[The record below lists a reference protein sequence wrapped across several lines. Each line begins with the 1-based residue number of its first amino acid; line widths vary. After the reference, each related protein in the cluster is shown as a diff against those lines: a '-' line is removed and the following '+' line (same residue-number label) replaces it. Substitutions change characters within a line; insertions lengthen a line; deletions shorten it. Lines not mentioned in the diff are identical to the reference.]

1 MFPEAG
7 QPVQSAVAKGGVKQ
21 GAGMARFG
29 IGQAVRRVEDER
41 FLKGAGNY
49 VGDIALPGELQ
60 GVVVYSTQARA
71 RIGRLDAGKA
81 QAAPGVALVL
91 TGADAIA
98 DNIGALA
105 PAVMPEDIG
114 VPVKSYRTYRP
125 VLCGEEVR
133 CVGDRVAFV
142 VAETEAQARDA
153 AELIEIDYEPL
164 PAVVTLE
171 DAVKPGAPPVWADC
185 PGNISYT
192 VGFGDEAATAA
203 AFAGAKH
210 VVSVKLVNNRV
221 SANSMEGRAALGQYH
236 SAGGSYTLHTS
247 TQDPFGIR
255 LKLATK
261 AFHEPVARFRVI
273 SPDVGGGFGMKG
285 DCYPEDVLVLWASR
299 RLGGAP
305 VKWVSTRAE
314 ALMSDCHGR
323 DQVISAEM
331 ALDQNGKVL
340 AVRTHALD
348 SLGAYTAGAQMA
360 SVFYGLRLTT
370 GAYDIGA
377 MHAVADAVFTNT
389 TPLVPYRGAG
399 RPEAAYLIERLM
411 DEAALR
417 LGVDPV
423 ELRRRNFVK
432 PEQMPYHTQTH
443 YVYDSGEFAKAMYKG
458 LELADWAGF
467 AGRKGQSEQAGKLRG
482 RGLAY
487 FIEEAGIF
495 NERMDLRFDPE
506 GNVAIVAGTH
516 SHGQGHETAFA
527 QMVHEWLGIP
537 FESIG
542 FVQGDTDK
550 VAIGRGTYASRSVM
564 LGGCALKAAAD
575 DVIAKGRRMAA
586 FLMEGKAE
594 EVEFADGIY
603 RLQGTNKSMPMKE
616 VAMAFFR
623 PMFIPMD
630 LGVGLEG
637 HGSYASEPGNFPNG
651 CHLCEVEID
660 PETGTVSVVR
670 YTCIDDLGRVIN
682 PMIVEGQIQGAL
694 AQGLGQA
701 LMEHVIYDKD
711 SGQLVSGSFMDYAM
725 PRATDMAPVTIA
737 FHNVP
742 ATTNPLGVK
751 GIGEAGCTGSPPAIM
766 NAILDALRPLGVK
779 ALDMPATPFRVWQ
792 AIAAAKA

>member
-1 MFPEAG
+1 M
-7 QPVQSAVAKGGVKQ
+7 
-21 GAGMARFG
+21 
-29 IGQAVRRVEDER
+29 
-41 FLKGAGNY
+41 
-49 VGDIALPGELQ
+49 
-60 GVVVYSTQARA
+60 
-71 RIGRLDAGKA
+71 
-81 QAAPGVALVL
+81 
-91 TGADAIA
+91 
-98 DNIGALA
+98 
-105 PAVMPEDIG
+105 
-114 VPVKSYRTYRP
+114 
-125 VLCGEEVR
+125 
-133 CVGDRVAFV
+133 GDRVAFV

-153 AELIEIDYEPL
+153 ADLIEVDYEPL
-164 PAVVTLE
+164 PAVVSLE
-171 DAVKPGAPPVWADC
+171 DAVKPGAPAVWAEC

-192 VGFGDEAATAA
+192 VGFGDEAATKA
-203 AFAGAKH
+203 AFDGARH
-210 VVSVKLVNNRV
+210 VVSIKLVNNRV
-221 SANSMEGRAALGQYH
+221 SANSMEGRASLGQH
-236 SAGGSYTLHTS
+236 DPAGSRYTLYTS

-261 AFHEPVARFRVI
+261 AFHEPVAKFRVI
-273 SPDVGGGFGMKG
+273 SPNVGGGFGMKG

-299 RLGGAP
+299 RLGGHP

-314 ALMSDCHGR
+314 ALMGDCHGR
-323 DQVISAEM
+323 DQVISADM
-331 ALDQNGKVL
+331 ALDEGGKVL

-370 GAYDIGA
+370 GAYDIGV

-411 DEAALR
+411 DEAALQIAM
-417 LGVDPV
+417 DPV

-443 YVYDSGEFAKAMYKG
+443 YVYNSGEFAKAMYKC
-458 LELADWAGF
+458 LEVADWAGYAARKAQSEA
-467 AGRKGQSEQAGKLRG
+467 AGRLRG

-506 GNVAIVAGTH
+506 GNVAIIAGTH

-527 QMVHEWLGIP
+527 QLVHEWLGIP
-537 FESIG
+537 FESVH

-564 LGGCALKAAAD
+564 VGGCALKAAAD
-575 DVIAKGRRMAA
+575 DVIAKGRKMAA

-594 EVEFADGIY
+594 EVEFSDGVY
-603 RLQGTNKSMPMKE
+603 RVQGTNKSMPMQE
-616 VAMAFFR
+616 VAKAFFR
-623 PMFIPMD
+623 PMGIPMV

-637 HGSYASEPGNFPNG
+637 NGSYASEPGNFPNG
-651 CHLCEVEID
+651 CHACEVEID
-660 PETGTVSVVR
+660 PDTGTVSVVR

-701 LMEHVIYDKD
+701 LMEHVVYDKG

-725 PRATDMAPVTIA
+725 PRAADCPPTTIA

-779 ALDMPATPFRVWQ
+779 ALDMPAHRGPVPGLAGARGRDKGGRRIGLGQTPMAQGPKGNPLWRAQALLWLRSRRPRTRRTLCGSHPRGGLRVPRLQ
-792 AIAAAKA
+792 PDGLHEFQSTLEVRPAGSDPLTHPALPHRGGARCLRSRC

>member
-1 MFPEAG
+1 
-7 QPVQSAVAKGGVKQ
+7 
-21 GAGMARFG
+21 MARFG

-49 VGDIALPGELQ
+49 VGDIALPGELC
-60 GVVVYSTQARA
+60 GVAAYSSQARA
-71 RIGRLDAGKA
+71 RIRRVDASKA
-81 QAAPGVALVL
+81 RAAPGVVLVL
-91 TGADAIA
+91 TGADAVA
-98 DNIGALA
+98 DKIGALA
-105 PAVMPEDIG
+105 PAAMPEDIG
-114 VPVKSYRTYRP
+114 GPKGYRTFRP
-125 VLCGEEVR
+125 VLCADEVR
-133 CVGDRVAFV
+133 CVGDRVVFV

-153 AELIEIDYEPL
+153 ADLIEIDYETL
-164 PAVVTLE
+164 PAVVSLE
-171 DAVKPGAPPVWADC
+171 DAVKPGAPAVWAEC
-185 PGNISYT
+185 PGNVSYR
-192 VGFGDEAATAA
+192 VGFGDAAATNA
-203 AFAGAKH
+203 AFAAARH

-221 SANSMEGRAALGQYH
+221 SANSMEGRAALGQYDV
-236 SAGGSYTLHTS
+236 AGGNYTLHTS

-261 AFHEPVARFRVI
+261 VFHEPVGKFRVI

-299 RLGGAP
+299 RLGGRP

-314 ALMSDCHGR
+314 ALMGDAHGR

-331 ALDQNGKVL
+331 ALDGSGKVL

-370 GAYDIGA
+370 GAYDIGV

-399 RPEAAYLIERLM
+399 RPEAAYLIERLI
-411 DEAALR
+411 DEAALQI
-417 LGVDPV
+417 GMDPV

-443 YVYDSGEFAKAMYKG
+443 YVYDSGEFEQAMAKG
-458 LELADWAGF
+458 LELADWSGF
-467 AGRKGQSEQAGKLRG
+467 AARKAQSEQAGKLRG

-495 NERMDLRFDPE
+495 NERMDLRFDPG
-506 GNVAIVAGTH
+506 GNVAILAGTH

-537 FESIG
+537 FESIRYI
-542 FVQGDTDK
+542 QGDTEK
-550 VAIGRGTYASRSVM
+550 VSIGRGTYASRSVM
-564 LGGCALKAAAD
+564 VGGCALKAAAD

-586 FLMEGKAE
+586 FLMEGKVE
-594 EVEFADGIY
+594 EVDFADGLY
-603 RLQGTNKSMPMKE
+603 RLQGSNKAMPMQE

-623 PMFIPMD
+623 PMGIPMD

-637 HGSYASEPGNFPNG
+637 HGSFASEPGNFPNG

-660 PETGTVSVVR
+660 PDTGVVSLVR

-701 LMEHVIYDKD
+701 LMEHVVYDRS

-725 PRATDMAPVTIA
+725 PHATDMPPIAIA

-742 ATTNPLGVK
+742 ARTNPLGVK

-792 AIAAAKA
+792 AIASAKAA

>member
-1 MFPEAG
+1 
-7 QPVQSAVAKGGVKQ
+7 
-21 GAGMARFG
+21 MARFG

-49 VGDIALPGELQ
+49 VGDVTLPGQLH
-60 GVVVYSTQARA
+60 GVVVYSNQAHA
-71 RIGRLDAGKA
+71 RIKGVDASKA
-81 QAAPGVALVL
+81 AQAPGVVLVL
-91 TGADAIA
+91 AGADAIA
-98 DNIGALA
+98 DKIGALA
-105 PAVMPEDIG
+105 PAAMPEDIG
-114 VPVKSYRTYRP
+114 VPVKSYRTFRP
-125 VLCGEEVR
+125 VLVADEVR

-153 AELIEIDYEPL
+153 AELIEIDYETL
-164 PAVVTLE
+164 AAVVTLE
-171 DAVKPGAPPVWADC
+171 EAVKPGAPAVWADC
-185 PGNISYT
+185 PSNISYT
-192 VGFGDEAATAA
+192 VGFGDEAAVKA
-203 AFAGAKH
+203 AFDGAKH
-210 VVSVKLVNNRV
+210 VVSIKLVNNRV
-221 SANSMEGRAALGQYH
+221 SANSMEARASLGQYEP
-236 SAGGSYTLHTS
+236 AGGNYTLYTS

-261 AFHEPVARFRVI
+261 AFHEPVSKFRVI
-273 SPDVGGGFGMKG
+273 APDVGGGFGMKG
-285 DCYPEDVLVLWASR
+285 DCYPEDVLVMWASR
-299 RLGGAP
+299 RLGGRP

-314 ALMSDCHGR
+314 ALMGDAHGR

-331 ALDQNGKVL
+331 ALDESGKVL
-340 AVRTHALD
+340 AVRSHALD

-370 GAYDIGA
+370 GVYDIGA
-377 MHAVADAVFTNT
+377 MHAVADAVFTHT
-389 TPLVPYRGAG
+389 APLVPYRGAG

-411 DEAALR
+411 DEAALKVG
-417 LGVDPV
+417 LDPV

-443 YVYDSGEFAKAMYKG
+443 YVYDSGEFASVLAKG
-458 LELADWAGF
+458 LEVADWAGF
-467 AGRKGQSEQAGKLRG
+467 AARRAQSEAAGKLRG

-506 GNVAIVAGTH
+506 GNVTIIAGTH

-527 QMVHEWLGIP
+527 QIVTELLGIP
-537 FESIG
+537 FESIRY
-542 FVQGDTDK
+542 VQGDTDK
-550 VAIGRGTYASRSVM
+550 VSIGRGTYASRSVM
-564 LGGCALKAAAD
+564 VGGNALKAAAD

-586 FLMEGKAE
+586 RLMEATPE
-594 EVEFADGIY
+594 TVDFADGTY
-603 RLQGTNKSMPMKE
+603 RVQGTNKAMPLQE
-616 VAMAFFR
+616 VAKVFFA
-623 PMFIPMD
+623 PVGIPMD

-637 HGSYASEPGNFPNG
+637 HGSFSSEPGNFPNG

-660 PETGTVSVVR
+660 PDTGVVAVVR
-670 YTCIDDLGRVIN
+670 YTCIDDLGRIIN
-682 PMIVEGQIQGAL
+682 PMIVEGQITGAL

-701 LMEHVIYDKD
+701 LMELVVYDKG

-725 PRATDMAPVTIA
+725 PHATDMPPLQIA

-742 ATTNPLGVK
+742 AKTNPLGVK

-766 NAILDALRPLGVK
+766 NAILDAMRPLGVT

-792 AIAAAKA
+792 AIQAAQGKAA

>member
-1 MFPEAG
+1 
-7 QPVQSAVAKGGVKQ
+7 
-21 GAGMARFG
+21 MARFG
-29 IGQAVRRVEDER
+29 IGQAVRRVEDVR

-49 VGDIALPGELQ
+49 VGDITLPGQLY
-60 GVVVYSTQARA
+60 GVAVYSTAAHA
-71 RIGRLDAGKA
+71 RIKRVDAGKA

-98 DNIGALA
+98 DKIGGLA
-105 PAVMPEDIG
+105 PAAMPEDIG
-114 VPVKSYRTYRP
+114 VPVKSYRTFRP
-125 VLCGEEVR
+125 VLVADKVR

-153 AELIEIDYEPL
+153 AELIEIDYETL
-164 PAVVTLE
+164 PAVVSLE
-171 DAVKPGAPPVWADC
+171 DAVKPGAPAVWGEC
-185 PGNISYT
+185 PSNISYT
-192 VGFGDEAATAA
+192 VGFGDAAAVKA
-203 AFAGAKH
+203 AFAAARH
-210 VVSVKLVNNRV
+210 VVSIKLVNNRV
-221 SANSMEGRAALGQYH
+221 SANSMEARAALGQYDA
-236 SAGGSYTLHTS
+236 AGGTYTLYTS

-261 AFHEPVARFRVI
+261 SFHEPVAKFRVV

-331 ALDQNGKVL
+331 ALDESGKVM
-340 AVRTHALD
+340 AVRSHALD

-360 SVFYGLRLTT
+360 SVFFGLRLST
-370 GAYDIGA
+370 GVYDISTV
-377 MHAVADAVFTNT
+377 HVVADAVFTNT
-389 TPLVPYRGAG
+389 TPMVPYRGAG

-411 DEAALR
+411 DEAALQI
-417 LGVDPV
+417 GMDPI
-423 ELRRRNFVK
+423 ELRRRNFIR

-443 YVYDSGEFAKAMYKG
+443 YVYDSGEFERAMAKG
-458 LELADWAGF
+458 LEVADWAGF
-467 AGRKGQSEQAGKLRG
+467 AARKAQSEKAGKLRG

-495 NERMDLRFDPE
+495 NERMDLRFDSE
-506 GNVAIVAGTH
+506 GNATIIAGTH

-537 FESIG
+537 FESIRY
-542 FVQGDTDK
+542 VQGDTDK

-564 LGGCALKAAAD
+564 NGGNALKAAAD
-575 DVIAKGRRMAA
+575 DVIAKGRKMAA
-586 FLMEGKAE
+586 RLMEATLE
-594 EVEFADGIY
+594 QVDFADGIY
-603 RLQGTNKSMPMKE
+603 KVQGTNKSMPLQE
-616 VAMAFFR
+616 VAKAFFA
-623 PMFIPMD
+623 PMGIPMD

-660 PETGTVSVVR
+660 PDTGVVTVVR

-701 LMEHVIYDKD
+701 LMEHVIYDKN

-725 PRATDMAPVTIA
+725 PRAADMAPVAIA

-742 ATTNPLGVK
+742 ARTNPLGVK

-779 ALDMPATPFRVWQ
+779 TLDMPATPFRVWQ
-792 AIAAAKA
+792 AISAAKAA

>member
-1 MFPEAG
+1 
-7 QPVQSAVAKGGVKQ
+7 
-21 GAGMARFG
+21 MARFG

-49 VGDIALPGELQ
+49 VGDITLPGELS
-60 GVVVYSTQARA
+60 GVVVYSTQAHA
-71 RIGRLDAGKA
+71 RIKRIDASKA
-81 QAAPGVALVL
+81 QAAPGVVLVL

-98 DNIGALA
+98 DKIGALA
-105 PAVMPEDIG
+105 PAAMPEDIG

-125 VLCGEEVR
+125 VLCDDEVR

-153 AELIEIDYEPL
+153 AELIDIDYETL
-164 PAVVTLE
+164 PAVVSLE
-171 DAVKPGAPPVWADC
+171 DAVRPGAPAVWADC
-185 PGNISYT
+185 PGNVSYR
-192 VGFGDEAATAA
+192 VGFGDEAATKA
-203 AFAGAKH
+203 AFDSARH

-221 SANSMEGRAALGQYH
+221 SANSMEGRASLGQYED
-236 SAGGSYTLHTS
+236 AGGNYTLYTS

-261 AFHEPVARFRVI
+261 AFHEPVAKFRVI

-285 DCYPEDVLVLWASR
+285 DCYPEDVLVLWASK
-299 RLGGAP
+299 RLGGNP

-314 ALMSDCHGR
+314 ALMGDAHGR

-331 ALDQNGKVL
+331 ALDEGGKVL

-370 GAYDIGA
+370 GPYDIGM

-399 RPEAAYLIERLM
+399 RPEAAYLIERLI
-411 DEAALR
+411 DEAALQI
-417 LGVDPV
+417 GMDPV
-423 ELRRRNFVK
+423 ELRRRNFVR

-443 YVYDSGEFAKAMYKG
+443 YVYDSGEFEQAMAKG
-458 LELADWAGF
+458 VELSDWNGF
-467 AGRKGQSEQAGKLRG
+467 AARQAQSEASGKLRG

-495 NERMDLRFDPE
+495 NERMDLRFDPD
-506 GNVAIVAGTH
+506 GNVAIIAGTH

-527 QMVHEWLGIP
+527 QLVHEWLGIP
-537 FESIG
+537 FESVG

-564 LGGCALKAAAD
+564 VGGCALKAAAD
-575 DVIAKGRRMAA
+575 DVIAKGRKMAA
-586 FLMEGKAE
+586 FLMEAKAE
-594 EVEFADGIY
+594 EIDFADGIY
-603 RLQGTNKSMPMKE
+603 KVQGTNKSMPLQE
-616 VAMAFFR
+616 VAKAFFR
-623 PMFIPMD
+623 PMGIPMD

-651 CHLCEVEID
+651 CHLCEVEVD
-660 PETGTVSVVR
+660 PDTGVVAVVR

-701 LMEHVIYDKD
+701 LMEHVVYDRG

-725 PRATDMAPVTIA
+725 PRATDMAPVQIA

-742 ATTNPLGVK
+742 AKTNPLGVK

-766 NAILDALRPLGVK
+766 NAILDALRPVGVK

-792 AIAAAKA
+792 AIVAARAKAA

>member
-1 MFPEAG
+1 
-7 QPVQSAVAKGGVKQ
+7 
-21 GAGMARFG
+21 MARFG

-49 VGDIALPGELQ
+49 VGDIALPGELF
-60 GVVVYSTQARA
+60 GVVVYSTRARA
-71 RIGRLDAGKA
+71 RITRVDASKA
-81 QAAPGVALVL
+81 ETAPGVALVL
-91 TGADAIA
+91 LGTDAVA

-105 PAVMPEDIG
+105 PAAMPEDIG
-114 VPVKSYRTYRP
+114 VPVKSYRAYRP
-125 VLCGEEVR
+125 VLCADEVR

-142 VAETEAQARDA
+142 VAESEAQARDA
-153 AELIEIDYEPL
+153 ADLIEIDYETL
-164 PAVVTLE
+164 PAVVSLE
-171 DAVKPGAPPVWADC
+171 DAVKPGAPAVWADC
-185 PGNISYT
+185 PSNVSYT
-192 VGFGDEAATAA
+192 VGFGDEAATSA

-221 SANSMEGRAALGQYH
+221 SANSMEGRAALGQYDA
-236 SAGGSYTLHTS
+236 AGGSYTLHTS

-261 AFHEPVARFRVI
+261 AFHEPVAKFRVI

-299 RLGGAP
+299 RLEGAP

-331 ALDQNGKVL
+331 ALDDGGKVL
-340 AVRTHALD
+340 AVRTRALD

-370 GAYDIGA
+370 GPYDIGV

-389 TPLVPYRGAG
+389 APLVPYRGAG

-411 DEAALR
+411 DEAALQI
-417 LGVDPV
+417 GMDPV

-443 YVYDSGEFAKAMYKG
+443 YVYDSGEFEQAMTKG

-467 AGRKGQSEQAGKLRG
+467 AGRKAQSEQAGRLRG

-506 GNVAIVAGTH
+506 GNVAIIAGTH

-527 QMVHEWLGIP
+527 QLVHEWLGIP
-537 FESIG
+537 FESVS

-564 LGGCALKAAAD
+564 VGGCALKAAAD

-586 FLMEGKAE
+586 FLLEGKAE
-594 EVEFADGIY
+594 EVEFSDGTY
-603 RLQGTNKSMPMKE
+603 RVQGTNKSMPMQE
-616 VAMAFFR
+616 VAKAFFR
-623 PMFIPMD
+623 PMGIPME

-660 PETGTVSVVR
+660 PDTGAVSVVR

-701 LMEHVIYDKD
+701 LMEHVVYDKG

-725 PRATDMAPVTIA
+725 PRATDLPPVEIA

-742 ATTNPLGVK
+742 ARTNPLGVK

-766 NAILDALRPLGVK
+766 NAILDALRPVGVR

-792 AIAAAKA
+792 AIAAAKAA